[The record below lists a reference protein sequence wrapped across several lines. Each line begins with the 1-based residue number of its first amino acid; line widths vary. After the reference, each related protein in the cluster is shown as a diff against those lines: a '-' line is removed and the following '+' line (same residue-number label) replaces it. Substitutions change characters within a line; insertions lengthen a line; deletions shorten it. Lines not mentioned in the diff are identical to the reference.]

1 MRWGEDG
8 AHAVCPLR
16 ALFLS
21 EKGPWEAFWKLRQLT
36 CATYQCDAYPPAPRE
51 WPTPTLRRAL

>member
-21 EKGPWEAFWKLRQLT
+21 EKGLWEAFW
-36 CATYQCDAYPPAPRE
+36 TYAN
-51 WPTPTLRRAL
+51 